1 MKKVIFFVLILVSL
15 SFVFAQQNTEDD
27 PFSDMDNV
35 RKMFKRFFDDPSSE
49 EHKLFD
55 NLFNELYGKQFG
67 GSVGEIKKREDDKFV
82 YYEVEIEG
90 MDENAVNI
98 KVEEG
103 RIDITG
109 KVRIE
114 KKSESKNVKSSR
126 KYISNFSR
134 TIPVPDYVDPDRV
147 QTESKET
154 MIILKFP
161 KIRKKKIR
169 KKLKRLPVQG
179 DGDFL

>member
-27 PFSDMDNV
+27 PFRDMDNV

-55 NLFNELYGKQFG
+55 NLFNELYWKQFG

-103 RIDITG
+103 RIYITG

-147 QTESKET
+147 QTETKEN

-161 KIRKKKIR
+161 KIRKKRIR